1 MAFPPNSCWKPMGK
15 ARRSACGSGALHAR
29 PLSPPLRGGGGRDLG
44 GIGEEENG
52 KRRGIKLPPRLLGEE
67 ENGKRR
73 GIKLP
78 PRLPRHQWRRRRILP
93 RRARQLRRRLLDRPR
108 QSARARGPRLGR
120 ANARACPRRR
130 SAARRVE
137 RAPASWTLATVR
149 RSTGGWTHRHR
160 HPLPPRHRGRR
171 RPLRRQRLRRQRLRR

>member
-1 MAFPPNSCWKPMGK
+1 MASPPNSCWRQMGK

-52 KRRGIKLPPRLLGEE
+52 KRRGMRVPPRLQQ
-67 ENGKRR
+67 
-73 GIKLP
+73 
-78 PRLPRHQWRRRRILP
+78 HQWRRRRTLP
-93 RRARQLRRRLLDRPR
+93 RRARQPRRRLQVRPR

-120 ANARACPRRR
+120 ASARACPRRR
-130 SAARRVE
+130 SAARQVE
-137 RAPASWTLATVR
+137 RGPASSTLATVR
-149 RSTGGWTHRHR
+149 RSTGGWTHRHL

-171 RPLRRQRLRRQRLRR
+171 RPLRRQRLRR

>member
-1 MAFPPNSCWKPMGK
+1 MAFLPNSCWRQMGK

-52 KRRGIKLPPRLLGEE
+52 KRRGIKLPPRLQ
-67 ENGKRR
+67 
-73 GIKLP
+73 
-78 PRLPRHQWRRRRILP
+78 RHQWRRRRTLP
-93 RRARQLRRRLLDRPR
+93 RRARLPRRRLQVRPR

-130 SAARRVE
+130 SAARRVK
-137 RAPASWTLATVR
+137 RAPASWTSATVR
-149 RSTGGWTHRHR
+149 RATSGGTHRHR
-160 HPLPPRHRGRR
+160 HPLPPRHPGRR
-171 RPLRRQRLRRQRLRR
+171 RLLRRQRLRR